1 MKQRNLLPEE
11 FLRKLSQRGQAIVE
25 FVLLLAVMSL
35 ITYGFVMFMN
45 SNLKRYWEY
54 SANLIINDRPGE
66 KTVTI
71 D

>member
-1 MKQRNLLPEE
+1 MKQRNLLPKE
-11 FLRKLSQRGQAIVE
+11 FLRKLGQRGQAIVE